1 MAKSEEELM
10 VLLGRESAKF
20 SRAFSR
26 GAGLLQ
32 LPNGRGGRASVWKVG
47 SSLLSPSRKR
57 PDRHDWL
64 NVGRATVRPPAGR
77 LRSNGCQTLAIASV

>member
-1 MAKSEEELM
+1 MAKSQEELM

-26 GAGLLQ
+26 ARRALAAAERARRACIRLE
-32 LPNGRGGRASVWKVG
+32 GRIESAIAVKEEARQTRLAERRA
-47 SSLLSPSRKR
+47 R
-57 PDRHDWL
+57 
-64 NVGRATVRPPAGR
+64 TVRPPAGR

>member
-26 GAGLLQ
+26 ARRALAAAERARRACIRRE
-32 LPNGRGGRASVWKVG
+32 GRIES
-47 SSLLSPSRKR
+47 
-57 PDRHDWL
+57 
-64 NVGRATVRPPAGR
+64 
-77 LRSNGCQTLAIASV
+77 AIAVKEEARQTRLAERRVRNGQAPSGPTEE